1 MRSDSTTQFVTAVKL
16 RELRAQHSRLREAY
30 DRLTLQAEAATDPHQ
45 RLRHLYR
52 GLADLTYAGG
62 RVHPELADLGVLAND
77 TLPGQGISADLV
89 ERWSR
94 RLADEL
100 TAGRLRSEF
109 VFRFGVLLEQWATS
123 GDSLQRIPP
132 TRQLHELR
140 EHVLTPPRPNDHRG
154 LIENLLAGVSEAD
167 PAKDHIVATRED
179 SLQEALSLIHNDQ
192 YQPARLRAEARR
204 LIQDHTLSAEL
215 ADVLTLLGTGPDALQ
230 WPAGGVVTRAAWTR
244 NKWRLYTDQDL
255 PTTCLLDVL
264 ARRWERELSDVFGDW
279 RQRQAADHRS
289 ELLWALNV
297 PKSVTDGEQQFAG
310 SAGRQSDPETIPW
323 IADLGTAR
331 DPQARAGF
339 EFIHDDPYRKSV
351 LAQRR
356 AHLDKL
362 HEVTA
367 VDPYEQDSD
376 MFFPVVALVNAEI
389 KLARAAFPDRPL
401 CVVKLDLR
409 DYYSSIPHDLVLTIL
424 AGLGIRPP
432 ELDLVAGFLAMPLAA
447 TDGSGSTGDLGETR
461 SATRGV
467 PMGYRLSAL
476 LAELI
481 GRCMETYVQQRAA
494 VRVIRVVDD
503 ICLLTPDPDAA
514 VAAREHVTAFF
525 RTCGLT
531 LNDDKFG
538 AVCIGG
544 ELPAAMAGPLPRW
557 GMLTLDQRG
566 EWSVHEAGFQQHLA
580 QSRGSVMAAEAVL
593 SKVDIINADLTHLAR
608 CIALGADLGD
618 DHRAEANAAL
628 VRFVDDYVGPG
639 QGIADALCKDVIA
652 LVGARTDAD
661 RQTPPQAIPEAW
673 LYWPVTAGGLGL
685 RNPYIMAGQFA
696 EAVRRRDRVA
706 VPPGPAEAGWNTR
719 DNDWARY
726 YRQLLK
732 PLDPAA
738 PTDTA
743 ATESLTRDF
752 IARGTTISQGAQLRL
767 TPYWRWILSV
777 YGPEIR
783 ERFGTFRFLNTELVP
798 LQLLGARRTDSHG
811 SNDSRGTNDDPWATA
826 DVDNPPF

>member
-16 RELRAQHSRLREAY
+16 RELRAQHSQLREAY
-30 DRLTLQAEAATDPHQ
+30 DRLTLQAEAATDPYQ

-52 GLADLTYAGG
+52 GLADLTFAGG
-62 RVHPELADLGVLAND
+62 KVHPELADLGVLAND
-77 TLPGQGISADLV
+77 TLPGRAISADLV
-89 ERWSR
+89 ERWSS
-94 RLADEL
+94 RLVDEL

-123 GDSLQRIPP
+123 GDSPQRIPP

-154 LIENLLAGVSEAD
+154 LIENLLAGVSRVG
-167 PAKDHIVATRED
+167 PAKDRIVATRAS
-179 SLQEALSLIHNDQ
+179 SLRKALGVIADDQ

-230 WPAGGVVTRAAWTR
+230 WPAGGVVTRAVWTR

-255 PTTCLLDVL
+255 ATTCLLDVL
-264 ARRWERELSDVFGDW
+264 ARRWGQELSDVFGDW
-279 RQRQAADHRS
+279 RQRQAADHRL
-289 ELLWALNV
+289 ERLWALNI
-297 PKSVTDGEQQFAG
+297 PNAVTDGEQQQFTG
-310 SAGRQSDPETIPW
+310 SAARQPDPEPIVS

-339 EFIHDDPYRKSV
+339 EFIQDDPYLNSV

-356 AHLDKL
+356 IRLDEL
-362 HEVTA
+362 HEVTT
-367 VDPYEQDSD
+367 VDPYQQKDD
-376 MFFPVVALVNAEI
+376 MHFPVVALVNAEI

-401 CVVKLDLR
+401 CLVKLDLR
-409 DYYSSIPHDLVLTIL
+409 DYYSSIPHDLVLTVL
-424 AGLGIRPP
+424 GNLGIRQP
-432 ELDLVAGFLAMPLAA
+432 ELELVARFLAMPLAA
-447 TDGSGSTGDLGETR
+447 TDGSTADLGDTGEAR

-481 GRCMETYVQQRAA
+481 GRCLEAYVQQRTA

-514 VAAREHVTAFF
+514 VAARQHVTAFF
-525 RTCGLT
+525 QTCGLT

-538 AVCIGG
+538 VVCIGG
-544 ELPAAMAGPLPRW
+544 ELPAAAAGPLPRW
-557 GMLTLDQRG
+557 GMLTLDQQG
-566 EWSVHEAGFQQHLA
+566 EWSVHEASFQQHLA
-580 QSRGSVMAAEAVL
+580 QSRDSVMAAEAVL

-608 CIALGADLGD
+608 GVALGADLGD
-618 DHRAEANAAL
+618 NHRAEANAAL
-628 VRFVDDYVGPG
+628 VRFVDDYAGPG
-639 QGIADALCKDVIA
+639 QGIAAALCEDVIA
-652 LVGARTDAD
+652 LVGTRAGAD
-661 RQTPPQAIPEAW
+661 RQAPPQAIPEAW

-706 VPPGPAEAGWNTR
+706 APQGPAEAGWNTR

-726 YRQLLK
+726 YRRLLE

-752 IARGTTISQGAQLRL
+752 IARGTAISQGAQITL

-798 LQLLGARRTDSHG
+798 LQLLGARRTDNHG
-811 SNDSRGTNDDPWATA
+811 TTARHSTTDDPWAT
-826 DVDNPPF
+826 DTGVPF